1 MRGRCIPYSLPQEGV
16 LLKLSSW
23 NDPFLF
29 FFFDDDVFDDD
40 DNVYYYICERL
51 KLEGETEK
59 MGVCTKERKG
69 VTAEV
74 LMATPCTNS
83 LGEKG
88 WEVKVGGTSMKD
100 VGGAGFAGSSC

>member
-51 KLEGETEK
+51 KLEGETENK
-59 MGVCTKERKG
+59 GVCTKERKG
-69 VTAEV
+69 VTA
-74 LMATPCTNS
+74 
-83 LGEKG
+83 
-88 WEVKVGGTSMKD
+88 
-100 VGGAGFAGSSC
+100 

>member
-1 MRGRCIPYSLPQEGV
+1 MQKDMYLTRMMMRGRCIPYSLPQEGV

-59 MGVCTKERKG
+59 MGVRSG
-69 VTAEV
+69 RA
-74 LMATPCTNS
+74 
-83 LGEKG
+83 
-88 WEVKVGGTSMKD
+88 
-100 VGGAGFAGSSC
+100 

>member
-1 MRGRCIPYSLPQEGV
+1 MYTLLSTTRETSV
-16 LLKLSSW
+16 LTTVESRPW

-59 MGVCTKERKG
+59 MGVRSG
-69 VTAEV
+69 RA
-74 LMATPCTNS
+74 
-83 LGEKG
+83 
-88 WEVKVGGTSMKD
+88 
-100 VGGAGFAGSSC
+100 